1 MNAISRLN
9 QPLPK
14 GTILQPANTTEWLI
28 FILLILALVVALVAA
43 GFLLFFWIKKG
54 LRKSKA
60 SSQNEADLMDEVT
73 RLNGELY
80 RVTKERDRLAG
91 IPNAGKGGKGKGASG
106 SGGEEED
113 GGKRFTRLI
122 QIDEKYKEGEF
133 KVVTPADSQG
143 LDLASICTRFRD
155 FACSQMRLYYTIDTV
170 REFFASMGATHFL
183 ILEGISGTGKTS
195 LPYCLGRFFQHS
207 SAICAVQPNWRD
219 RSEVLGYYN
228 DFTKKFTE
236 TPFLAAVYEANYR
249 DDMSIIVLDEMNLA
263 RVEYYFAEFLSVM
276 EMPKADE
283 WLIDVI
289 AGYREDDPKKLQDG
303 KVLIPQN
310 IWFVGT
316 ANNDDSTFTI
326 TDKVYDRAMSLFFE
340 NKGKPFE
347 APYTEAL
354 PIPADYLNKLYAQ
367 AKIDHP
373 VSQDT
378 LDKFAILDD
387 FVIENF
393 RLAFGNRIMKQLNA
407 FVPCY
412 IACGG
417 TELNAFDFVFKTKI
431 LKKFEVLNVGYLRDE
446 LLSLQDKLTELFG
459 ESEFPQSRA
468 KIAQFLKMTK

>member
-1 MNAISRLN
+1 MNAIA
-9 QPLPK
+9 
-14 GTILQPANTTEWLI
+14 ILLQSFPRRSIWAPSTTYDWVVL
-28 FILLILALVVALVAA
+28 ILLIVALSVAVISGA
-43 GFLLFFWIKKG
+43 FLLFFWVKKK
-54 LRKSKA
+54 LRASKA
-60 SSQNEADLMDEVT
+60 GTETEAKMLEQIKELNEELYDVT
-73 RLNGELY
+73 R
-80 RVTKERDRLAG
+80 ERDALLG
-91 IPNAGKGGKGKGASG
+91 IPGAGSPGKKGKGD
-106 SGGEEED
+106 EED
-113 GGKRFTRLI
+113 DGKRFTRLLM
-122 QIDEKYKEGEF
+122 IDETYKDGDF
-133 KVVTPADSQG
+133 KVQTPADSQG
-143 LDLASICTRFRD
+143 LDLAAICTRFRD
-155 FACSQMRLYYTIDTV
+155 FACSQLRLYYTIDTV
-170 REFFASMGATHFL
+170 REFFASMGASHFI

-195 LPYCLGRFFQHS
+195 LPYCLGRFFAHPAS
-207 SAICAVQPNWRD
+207 ICAVQPNWRD

-236 TPFLAAVYEANYR
+236 TTFLASIYDANYR

-276 EMPKADE
+276 EMPKPEE

-289 AGYREDDPKKLQDG
+289 AGFREDDPVKLKEG
-303 KVLIPQN
+303 KILIPQN
-310 IWFVGT
+310 IWFIGT

-340 NKGKPFE
+340 NKGKAFE

-354 PIPADYLNKLYAQ
+354 PIPAEYLNGLFAQ

-373 VSQDT
+373 ISQDT
-378 LDKFAILDD
+378 LEKFAILDD

-412 IACGG
+412 ISCGG
-417 TELNAFDFVFKTKI
+417 TELNAFDFIFKTKI

-446 LLSLQDKLTELFG
+446 LLALQDKLTELFG
-459 ESEFPQSRA
+459 ETEFPQSRA

>member
-1 MNAISRLN
+1 MNAITTLLL
-9 QPLPK
+9 PLPRRSIFAP
-14 GTILQPANTTEWLI
+14 TSAYEWVV
-28 FILLILALVVALVAA
+28 FILLILALLIAIASAA
-43 GFLLFFWIKKG
+43 FLLYFWI
-54 LRKSKA
+54 RKRMRRANAGSE
-60 SSQNEADLMDEVT
+60 NEAKMLEQIKE
-73 RLNGELY
+73 LNEELY
-80 RVTKERDRLAG
+80 DVTKERDALLG
-91 IPNAGKGGKGKGASG
+91 IPGATGGKGKGK
-106 SGGEEED
+106 GGEEED
-113 GGKRFTRLI
+113 DGKRFTRLLI
-122 QIDEKYKEGEF
+122 IDDKYKDGDF
-133 KVVTPADSQG
+133 KVETPADSQG
-143 LDLASICTRFRD
+143 LDLAAICTRFRD

-195 LPYCLGRFFQHS
+195 LPYCLGRFFQHP

-236 TPFLAAVYEANYR
+236 TTFLASAYEANYR

-276 EMPKADE
+276 EMPKPEE

-289 AGYREDDPKKLQDG
+289 AGFRDDDPKKLKDG
-303 KVLIPQN
+303 KILIPQN

-354 PIPADYLNKLYAQ
+354 PIAADYLNGLYAQ

-393 RLAFGNRIMKQLNA
+393 RLAFGNRIMKQLNS

-431 LKKFEVLNVGYLRDE
+431 LKKFEVLNVGYMREE
-446 LLSLQDKLTELFG
+446 LLALQDKLTELFG

-468 KIAQFLKMTK
+468 KIAQFLKMSK